1 MKKIL
6 AIILISIFL
15 FIIFPLP
22 KLSLPYGILLS
33 DKNNKI
39 IYGFLSQDQQWRFEI
54 DEQKKIPNKIKLA
67 VILSEDKRFYFHPG
81 FDPISFLRAFYINL
95 KNKKFLQGG
104 STITMQTI
112 RILDPKKRTIFAKIK
127 EILQA
132 LKLDLI
138 YPKDKILKL
147 YLSIAPMG
155 GNFSGVR
162 AGALKYFGKDIEE
175 LTWAESA
182 TLVALLK
189 SPSKINV
196 NSGLKNLKKRRDYI
210 LKLLYSYKIIDKNT
224 LANAICE
231 ELPSNI
237 LELPKEA
244 PHFSFFLNK
253 NKVSGNFVTTL
264 DLNIQKIVETVA
276 LSNYQK
282 IKALG
287 INSLSIVVLETKE
300 GKIRGYLGS
309 PNFYDKRDGQV
320 DGVQALRS
328 TGSILKPFL
337 YALYI
342 EKGFATENTL
352 LPDFPM
358 HFGDFKPENSD
369 QEYKGAVPL
378 RDCLISSL
386 NIPAVWVL
394 HKYGYEN
401 FYNFLKRA
409 EISTLSFDPFRY
421 GLTLII
427 GGAEGKLIE
436 ITNLFRVLSNGG
448 IWSPYIYDE
457 KKENKI
463 YKKIL
468 SPGAAYIIYN
478 ILQDLER
485 PEKIYYAIYPER
497 NSFAWKTGTSF
508 KQRDAWA
515 CGTNAEYT
523 IGVWAGNFSG
533 KGNQNI
539 MGASIAGPILFQLFS
554 AIPMDKNINIKKEGV
569 KEVFV
574 CSKSGFA
581 PKEECEDLISVLVPQ
596 ELRNLPICPYHKSYY
611 VDEEKS
617 QIVCSACWN
626 KSLKPIKKS
635 FFLLTPKM
643 KYYSELSGK
652 KCEDLLPHNPLCK
665 VQQSGEIKILY
676 PEDGSTI
683 KIPKEFDENYQ
694 KVVLRAS
701 SSSDNKTIHWL
712 LDNNYIGKTESLHN
726 LSIDLK
732 EGKHFLQIIDDEGNS
747 SSVQFKIIM

>member
-1 MKKIL
+1 M
-6 AIILISIFL
+6 
-15 FIIFPLP
+15 P
-22 KLSLPYGILLS
+22 KLSLPYGTLLF

-39 IYGFLSQDQQWRFEI
+39 IYGFLSKDQQWRFEI
-54 DEQKKIPNKIKLA
+54 DDQTRIPKKIKIA

-112 RILDPKKRTIFAKIK
+112 RILEPKKRTIFAKIK

-132 LKLDLI
+132 LKLEVL
-138 YPKDKILKL
+138 YPKEKILKL

-155 GNFSGVR
+155 GNISGVR
-162 AGALKYFGKDIEE
+162 AGALKYFGKDIDE

-182 TLVALLK
+182 TLAALLK
-189 SPSKINV
+189 SPSKINI
-196 NSGLKNLKKRRDYI
+196 NKDLKNLKKRRDYI
-210 LKLLYSYKIIDKNT
+210 LKLLHSYKIIDKNT
-224 LANAICE
+224 LASSISE
-231 ELPSNI
+231 ELPSKI

-244 PHFSFFLNK
+244 PHFSFFLYK
-253 NKVSGNFVTTL
+253 NKVSGNFITTI
-264 DLNIQKIVETVA
+264 DLNIQKIVEDVA
-276 LSNYQK
+276 LNNYPK
-282 IKALG
+282 IKTLG
-287 INSLSIVVLETKE
+287 INSLSIVVLDTKE

-309 PNFYDKRDGQV
+309 PNFYDKNDGQV

-342 EKGFATENTL
+342 EKGFATEGTL

-358 HFGDFKPENSD
+358 HFGDFKPENSN
-369 QEYKGAVPL
+369 QEYEGAVPL

-409 EISTLSFDPFRY
+409 EISTLSSDPSRY
-421 GLTLII
+421 GLTLVI

-436 ITNLFRVLSNGG
+436 ITNLFRVFSNGG
-448 IWSPYIYDE
+448 IWSPYTYNE
-457 KKENKI
+457 NKENKI
-463 YKKIL
+463 FKKIL
-468 SPGAAYIIYN
+468 SPGASYIIYN

-485 PEKIYYAIYPER
+485 PEKIYYPIYPER
-497 NSFAWKTGTSF
+497 NFFAWKTGTSF

-539 MGASIAGPILFQLFS
+539 MGASISGPILFQIFS
-554 AIPMDKNINIKKEGV
+554 ALPMVKNLNIKKDGV

-581 PKEECEDLISVLVPQ
+581 PKEECEDLVSVLVP
-596 ELRNLPICPYHKSYY
+596 EKVKNLPICPYHKSYY

-626 KSLKPIKKS
+626 NNINPVKKS
-635 FFLLTPKM
+635 FFILTPKM
-643 KYYSELSGK
+643 KYYSELAGK
-652 KCEDLLPHNPLCK
+652 KCENLLPHNPLCK
-665 VQQSGEIKILY
+665 IQQTGEIKILY
-676 PEDGSTI
+676 PEEGSII
-683 KIPKEFDENYQ
+683 KIPKEYDGHYQ
-694 KVVLRAS
+694 KVVLKAHS
-701 SSSDNKTIHWL
+701 SSNKKTIHWL
-712 LDNNYIGKTESLHN
+712 IDQRYIGKTIFSHN
-726 LSIDLK
+726 LSIELK
-732 EGKHFLQIIDDEGNS
+732 EGKHLLHIIDEEGNS
-747 SSVQFKIIM
+747 AAVQFKIIKTN